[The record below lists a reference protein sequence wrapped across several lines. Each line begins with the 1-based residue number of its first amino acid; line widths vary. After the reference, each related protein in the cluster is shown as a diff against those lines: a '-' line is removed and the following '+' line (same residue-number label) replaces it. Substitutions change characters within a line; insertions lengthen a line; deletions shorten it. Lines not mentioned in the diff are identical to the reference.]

1 MPKTFQLT
9 NTLSG
14 HTIANRGCWTADG
27 RAILFDRRDDETRF
41 DSTSIMLALL
51 DPASS
56 ATLNGKSAYC
66 SPDGS
71 CCGVPTCSPVDDRI
85 VFIHADEPLSDDWQY
100 CAWHRRG
107 VIMRLS
113 QPETASNLDARDVVP
128 PFTPGALRGGTH
140 LHTFNHNAT
149 AIVST
154 YEDHILATR
163 DDNQAEANRR
173 GIAVHVLS
181 TPVTVPKT
189 HQCNHDGASF
199 TTFVSQ
205 LTDHPIAGSDEISM
219 ATGEAW
225 LVGPGNRIA
234 MQGTVVERRG
244 KSCVE
249 IFLITLP
256 NRLGD
261 LCIAGDHPL
270 PGTPTTRPGVP
281 AGVTQQRLTFTS
293 ERAFPGIA
301 GPRHWAV
308 GSPDGS
314 RIGFYLRD
322 DNGSVQFWTV
332 SPDSGETIQVTH
344 NAPEPTSP
352 FTWHPDGSHI
362 TYVADG
368 SVMLVNARNGNY
380 RRLTPQ
386 LPIADGP
393 THHACAFSPDGSS
406 IAYMQP
412 VDFIVAGRSKRF
424 NQIHIVTDWANN

>member
-1 MPKTFQLT
+1 MPQTFQLT
-9 NTLSG
+9 HAPSG

-27 RAILFDRRDDETRF
+27 RAVLFDCRDDETRF
-41 DSTSIMLALL
+41 DSPSILLAPL
-51 DPASS
+51 DLASK
-56 ATLNGKSAYC
+56 AAPNCKSAYRA
-66 SPDGS
+66 PDGA

-85 VFIHADEPLSDDWQY
+85 VFIHADETLDDDWQY

-107 VIMRLS
+107 IVMHLN
-113 QPETASNLDARDVVP
+113 QPNTATNLDARDIVP

-154 YEDHILATR
+154 YEDHILATAN
-163 DDNQAEANRR
+163 DKQAEANRR

-189 HQCNHDGASF
+189 HLRNHDGCSF

-205 LTDHPIAGSDEISM
+205 LADKPIAGSDEISM

-225 LVGPGNRIA
+225 LAGTGNRIA
-234 MQGTVVERRG
+234 MQGTVVDRRG
-244 KSCVE
+244 NPCVE
-249 IFLITLP
+249 IFLISLP
-256 NRLGD
+256 DRLDD
-261 LCIAGDHPL
+261 LCVAADHSL

-281 AGVTQQRLTFTS
+281 AGVTQRRLTFTS

-314 RIGFYLRD
+314 RIGFYMRD
-322 DNGSVQFWTV
+322 DYGSVQFWTV
-332 SPDSGETIQVTH
+332 SLDSGEVIQITR

-352 FTWHPDGSHI
+352 FTWHPDGSHV
-362 TYVADG
+362 TYIADG
-368 SVMLVNARNGNY
+368 SVMLVNACDGNY
-380 RRLTPQ
+380 RRLTPR

-393 THHACAFSPDGSS
+393 THHACVFSPDGSS

-412 VDFIVAGRSKRF
+412 VVFIVDGRSKRF
-424 NQIHIVTDWANN
+424 NQIHIVTDLASS